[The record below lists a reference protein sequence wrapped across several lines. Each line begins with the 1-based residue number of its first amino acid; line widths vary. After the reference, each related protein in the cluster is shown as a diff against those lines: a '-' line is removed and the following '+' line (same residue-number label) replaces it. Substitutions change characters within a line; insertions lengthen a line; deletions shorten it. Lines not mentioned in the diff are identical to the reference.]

1 MNNPTNKPVV
11 RNNPIDY
18 RIKSNRFSNHHW
30 IISIVHS
37 LFREKK
43 ISYYEYLHLLNSL
56 TGR

>member
-1 MNNPTNKPVV
+1 MNNPIV